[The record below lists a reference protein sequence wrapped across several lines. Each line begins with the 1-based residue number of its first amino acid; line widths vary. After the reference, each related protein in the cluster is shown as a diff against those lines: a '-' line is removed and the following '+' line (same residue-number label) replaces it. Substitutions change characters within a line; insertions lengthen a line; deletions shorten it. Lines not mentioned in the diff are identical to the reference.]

1 MTAEHGE
8 VTPIVARGAVL
19 FVGVLMLLIDDDD
32 AEVGQWSEDRT
43 AGTNDDAR
51 FALADTMPFI
61 KTLALREV

>member
-8 VTPIVARGAVL
+8 VTPIVAGGAVL
-19 FVGVLMLLIDDDD
+19 FVGVLMFLIDDDD
-32 AEVGQWSEDRT
+32 AEVGQWSEDCT
-43 AGTNDDAR
+43 AGANDNTR